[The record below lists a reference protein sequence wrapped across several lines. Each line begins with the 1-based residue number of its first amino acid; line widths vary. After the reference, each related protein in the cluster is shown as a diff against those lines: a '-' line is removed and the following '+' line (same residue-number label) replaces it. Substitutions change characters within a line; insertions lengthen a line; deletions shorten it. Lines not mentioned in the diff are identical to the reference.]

1 MDKEST
7 DKKQQKTQQEEVL
20 HDGRTW
26 EEVCMSLYYHKPK
39 HEEKSTEVRDKL
51 YNYFYEQDSP
61 YHSWFLPDDFF
72 DKK

>member
-7 DKKQQKTQQEEVL
+7 DKKQQKTQQGEVL

-39 HEEKSTEVRDKL
+39 HEEKSTEVRDIIV
-51 YNYFYEQDSP
+51 YP
-61 YHSWFLPDDFF
+61 WI
-72 DKK
+72 